1 MSTKKFVELS
11 QKKLEEMLCGL
22 CLRKGEKSRLF
33 EICVKYGVPIT
44 YPNLFNDDTHYPLWG
59 VSKKGIGL
67 VGTVI
72 MNYLSQNIG
81 TIFES
86 LDELEEYLK
95 GDQQ

>member
-1 MSTKKFVELS
+1 MATKKILVLS
-11 QKKLEEMLCGL
+11 QKKPEEMLCGL
-22 CLRKGEKSRLF
+22 CLRKGEKSRLY

-44 YPNLFNDDTHYPLWG
+44 YPNLFNDNNHYPLWG

-72 MNYLSQNIG
+72 MNYLRQNNG

-95 GDQQ
+95 VD